1 MKKFTILEKRELIE
15 YTRYTIEAE
24 SEEQAIYRAS
34 NIEDID
40 EEVDEYERWTKE
52 VGLGASIEIIEIKSV

>member
-24 SEEQAIYRAS
+24 SEEEAIYRAS

-40 EEVDEYERWTKE
+40 EEVDDYERWTKE